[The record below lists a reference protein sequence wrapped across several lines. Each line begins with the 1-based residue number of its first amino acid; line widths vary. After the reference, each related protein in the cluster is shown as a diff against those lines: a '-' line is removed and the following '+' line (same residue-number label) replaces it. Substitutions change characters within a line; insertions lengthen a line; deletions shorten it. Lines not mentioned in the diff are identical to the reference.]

1 MVYGKYTP
9 MTPQEFFAY
18 STPDEE
24 HPGMSRREFVKYLV
38 AAATLDFLG
47 FGGISSDSP
56 HIPTPGVHQERNP
69 QFSPVI
75 VNLGVVTVAADGLA
89 RYDGDDKI
97 RRDIAEQT
105 ARITHTTSGAYR
117 FNTALFNDNTEP
129 DSSRQT
135 EEGTTE
141 AYYSNNQLEEIANK
155 YRPKLGRTA
164 IVMVVVDCAGIE
176 NCHVGGEAIY
186 KGEGFEPWIR
196 IPTGAKPGSGTYAHE
211 IGHLLSPRGLGEGLG
226 HERVMNCHLEDAN
239 GHPTQL
245 YAVDTIQNLISSGC
259 GLIKNYD
266 NTVDQYASP
275 RSVMGNSEAY
285 KEAGPE
291 GRPIYSP
298 ANIAFLDPRRR
309 VIRAEPKPGTYP
321 LSYEPSKLFG
331 VEILLPKDHALKQV
345 LPDADTLFF
354 GPIVQSVKDEN
365 TPFESADAQKTIGVF
380 ATWNDGRETA
390 LLDISLFRD
399 IIPGDNTE
407 NVIYADEQLN
417 IVVVSGYGAE
427 REYMRIIE
435 LDTPEGQA
443 LLAKAKQRTGERNQ
457 LLLDARRPARRP
469 ARRIPR
475 KDSRAIDRKH

>member
-1 MVYGKYTP
+1 MSSELAQGLLGKT
-9 MTPQEFFAY
+9 
-18 STPDEE
+18 DKI
-24 HPGMSRREFVKYLV
+24 SRRYLLE
-38 AAATLDFLG
+38 AIA
-47 FGGISSDSP
+47 FGGGLAIGYSWLSGDSP
-56 HIPTPGVHQERNP
+56 RHIPTPGVSQERNP
-69 QFSPVI
+69 QFYPVT
-75 VNLGVVTVAADGLA
+75 VDLGVVTVAADGMV

-105 ARITHTTSGAYR
+105 TRITHTTSGAYR
-117 FNTALFNDNTEP
+117 FNVALFNDNAEP

-141 AYYSNNQLEEIANK
+141 AYYSNDQLEEIANK

-186 KGEGFEPWIR
+186 KGEGFDPWIR

-226 HERVMNCHLEDAN
+226 HERVMNCRLEDTN
-239 GHPTQL
+239 GHLTQL
-245 YAVDTIQNLISSGC
+245 YAVDTVQNLTRSGC
-259 GLIKNYD
+259 GLINNYD
-266 NTVDQYASP
+266 GTVDPYASP

-309 VIRAEPKPGTYP
+309 VIRVEPEPGTYP
-321 LSYEPSKLFG
+321 LSYEPGKLFG
-331 VEILLPKDHALKQV
+331 VEIILPKDHALKKI

-365 TPFESADAQKTIGVF
+365 TPFESTDAQKTIGVF

-399 IIPGDNTE
+399 IIPGDNSE

-417 IVVVSGYGAE
+417 IVVVSGYGDE
-427 REYMRIIE
+427 GEYMRIIG
-435 LDTPEGQA
+435 LDTYEGRAA
-443 LLAKAKQRTGERNQ
+443 LAEAKQRTSERNQ
-457 LLLDARRPARRP
+457 LLLDARKTDKKKP
-469 ARRIPR
+469 
-475 KDSRAIDRKH
+475 H

>member
-1 MVYGKYTP
+1 MSSELAQGLLGKT
-9 MTPQEFFAY
+9 
-18 STPDEE
+18 DKI
-24 HPGMSRREFVKYLV
+24 SRRYLLETI
-38 AAATLDFLG
+38 A
-47 FGGISSDSP
+47 FGGGLAIGYSWLSGDSP
-56 HIPTPGVHQERNP
+56 HIPTPGVYQERNP
-69 QFSPVI
+69 QFSPVT

-105 ARITHTTSGAYR
+105 TRITHTTSGAYR
-117 FNTALFNDNTEP
+117 FNVALFNDTTEP
-129 DSSRQT
+129 GSSRQT
-135 EEGTTE
+135 KQGTTE

-155 YRPKLGRTA
+155 YRPKLGKTA
-164 IVMVVVDCAGIE
+164 IVMLVVDCAGIE

-186 KGEGFEPWIR
+186 KGEGFDPWIR

-226 HERVMNCHLEDAN
+226 HERVMNCRLEDTN
-239 GHPTQL
+239 GHLTQL
-245 YAVDTIQNLISSGC
+245 YAVDTVQNLTRSGC
-259 GLIKNYD
+259 GLINNYD
-266 NTVDQYASP
+266 GTVDPYASP

-309 VIRAEPKPGTYP
+309 VIRVEPEPGTYP
-321 LSYEPSKLFG
+321 LSYEPGKLFG
-331 VEILLPKDHALKQV
+331 VEIMLPKDHALKQI

-365 TPFESADAQKTIGVF
+365 TPFESTDAKKMIGVF

-399 IIPGDNTE
+399 ITPGDSSE

-417 IVVVSGYGAE
+417 IVVVSGYGDE
-427 REYMRIIE
+427 GEYMRIIG
-435 LDTPEGQA
+435 LDTYEGRAA
-443 LLAKAKQRTGERNQ
+443 LEEAKQRTSERNQ
-457 LLLDARRPARRP
+457 LLLDARKTDKKKP
-469 ARRIPR
+469 
-475 KDSRAIDRKH
+475 H

>member
-1 MVYGKYTP
+1 MSSELAQGLLGKT
-9 MTPQEFFAY
+9 
-18 STPDEE
+18 DKI
-24 HPGMSRREFVKYLV
+24 SRRYLLETI
-38 AAATLDFLG
+38 A
-47 FGGISSDSP
+47 FGGGLAIGYSWLSGDSP
-56 HIPTPGVHQERNP
+56 HIPTPGVYQERNP
-69 QFSPVI
+69 QFSPVT

-105 ARITHTTSGAYR
+105 TRITHTTSGAYR
-117 FNTALFNDNTEP
+117 FNVALFNDTTEP
-129 DSSRQT
+129 GSSRQT
-135 EEGTTE
+135 KQGTTE

-155 YRPKLGRTA
+155 YRPKLGKTA
-164 IVMVVVDCAGIE
+164 IVMLVVDCAGIE

-186 KGEGFEPWIR
+186 KGEGFDPWIR

-226 HERVMNCHLEDAN
+226 HERVMNCRLEDTN
-239 GHPTQL
+239 GHLTQL
-245 YAVDTIQNLISSGC
+245 YAVDTVQNLTRSGC
-259 GLIKNYD
+259 GLINNYD
-266 NTVDQYASP
+266 GTVDPYASP

-309 VIRAEPKPGTYP
+309 VIRVEPEPGTYP
-321 LSYEPSKLFG
+321 LSYEPGKLFG
-331 VEILLPKDHALKQV
+331 VEIILPKDHALKKI

-365 TPFESADAQKTIGVF
+365 TPFESTDAQKTIGVF

-399 IIPGDNTE
+399 IIPGDNLE

-417 IVVVSGYGAE
+417 IVVVSGYGDE
-427 REYMRIIE
+427 GEYMRIIE
-435 LDTPEGQA
+435 LDTPEGRAA
-443 LLAKAKQRTGERNQ
+443 LAEARQRTSERNQ
-457 LLLDARRPARRP
+457 LLLDARRP

>member
-1 MVYGKYTP
+1 MA
-9 MTPQEFFAY
+9 PQEFFAC

-24 HPGMSRREFVKYLV
+24 YPGMSRREFVKYLV

-56 HIPTPGVHQERNP
+56 DDIPTPGVYQERNP
-69 QFSPVI
+69 QFSPVT

-105 ARITHTTSGAYR
+105 TRITHTTGGAYR
-117 FNTALFNDNTEP
+117 FNVALFNDNAEP

-135 EEGTTE
+135 EEGTIE

-155 YRPKLGRTA
+155 YRPKLGKTA
-164 IVMVVVDCAGIE
+164 IVMLVVDCAGIE
-176 NCHVGGEAIY
+176 NCHIGGEAIY
-186 KGEGFEPWIR
+186 KGEGFDPCIH
-196 IPTGAKPGSGTYAHE
+196 IPTGNKPASGAYAHE

-226 HERVMNCHLEDAN
+226 HERVMNCRLEDAN

-275 RSVMGNSEAY
+275 RSVMGNSGAY
-285 KEAGPE
+285 KEESPE
-291 GRPIYSP
+291 GLPIYSP
-298 ANIAFLDPRRR
+298 PNIAFLDPRRR
-309 VIRAEPKPGTYP
+309 VIRVEPEPGTYP
-321 LSYEPSKLFG
+321 LSYEPGKLFG
-331 VEILLPKDHALKQV
+331 VEIMLPKDHALKQI

-365 TPFESADAQKTIGVF
+365 TPFESTDAQKTIGVF

-399 IIPGDNTE
+399 LIPGDRTE
-407 NVIYADEQLN
+407 NVLYADEQLN
-417 IVVVSGYGAE
+417 IVAVSGYGSE
-427 REYMRIIE
+427 GEYMRIIE

-443 LLAKAKQRTGERNQ
+443 LLAEAKQRTGERNQ
-457 LLLDARRPARRP
+457 LLLDARRPARR
-469 ARRIPR
+469 IPR

>member
-1 MVYGKYTP
+1 MSSELAQGLLGKT
-9 MTPQEFFAY
+9 
-18 STPDEE
+18 DKI
-24 HPGMSRREFVKYLV
+24 SRRYLLE
-38 AAATLDFLG
+38 AIA
-47 FGGISSDSP
+47 FGGGLAIGYSWLSGDSP
-56 HIPTPGVHQERNP
+56 RHMPTPGVSQERNP
-69 QFSPVI
+69 QFYPVT
-75 VNLGVVTVAADGLA
+75 VDLGVVTVAADGMV

-97 RRDIAEQT
+97 RRDVIEQT
-105 ARITHTTSGAYR
+105 ARITHTTSGAYH
-117 FNTALFNDNTEP
+117 FNTTLFSSNAKP

-141 AYYSNNQLEEIANK
+141 AYYSNDQLEEIANK

-176 NCHVGGEAIY
+176 NDSIGGQAIY

-226 HERVMNCHLEDAN
+226 HERVMNCRLEGAN

-399 IIPGDNTE
+399 LIPGDRTE
-407 NVIYADEQLN
+407 NVLYADEQLN
-417 IVVVSGYGAE
+417 IVAVSGYGSE
-427 REYMRIIE
+427 GEYMRIIE

-443 LLAKAKQRTGERNQ
+443 LLAEAKQRTGERNQ
-457 LLLDARRPARRP
+457 LLLDARRPARR
-469 ARRIPR
+469 IPR
-475 KDSRAIDRKH
+475 KDSRAINRKH

>member
-1 MVYGKYTP
+1 MA
-9 MTPQEFFAY
+9 PQEFFAC

-24 HPGMSRREFVKYLV
+24 YPGMSRRGFVKYLV
-38 AAATLDFLG
+38 AAATIDFLG

-56 HIPTPGVHQERNP
+56 RRISTPGVYQERNP
-69 QFSPVI
+69 QFSPVT
-75 VNLGVVTVAADGLA
+75 VNLGVVMIAANGLA

-97 RRDIAEQT
+97 IRDVAEQT
-105 ARITHTTSGAYR
+105 ARITHTTSGVYR

-141 AYYSNNQLEEIANK
+141 AYYSNDQLEEIANT
-155 YRPKLGRTA
+155 YRPKLGKTA
-164 IVMVVVDCAGIE
+164 IVMLVVDCAGIE
-176 NCHVGGEAIY
+176 NDKVGGEAIY
-186 KGEGFEPWIR
+186 KGEGFYPWIR
-196 IPTGAKPGSGTYAHE
+196 IPTGDKPASGVYAHE

-226 HERVMNCHLEDAN
+226 HERVMNCRLEDSN

-245 YAVDTIQNLISSGC
+245 YAVDTIQNLIRSGC

-275 RSVMGNSEAY
+275 RSVMGNSGAY
-285 KEAGPE
+285 KEESPE
-291 GRPIYSP
+291 GLPIYSP
-298 ANIAFLDPRRR
+298 PNIAFLDPRRR
-309 VIRAEPKPGTYP
+309 VIRVEPEPGTYP
-321 LSYEPSKLFG
+321 LSYEPGKLFG
-331 VEILLPKDHALKQV
+331 AEIILPKDHALKQI

-427 REYMRIIE
+427 GEYMRIIE
-435 LDTPEGQA
+435 LDTPEEQA
-443 LLAKAKQRTGERNQ
+443 LLAEAKQRTGERNQ
-457 LLLDARRPARRP
+457 LLLDARRPARR
-469 ARRIPR
+469 IPR

>member
-1 MVYGKYTP
+1 M
-9 MTPQEFFAY
+9 
-18 STPDEE
+18 
-24 HPGMSRREFVKYLV
+24 
-38 AAATLDFLG
+38 
-47 FGGISSDSP
+47 
-56 HIPTPGVHQERNP
+56 PTPGVSQERNP
-69 QFSPVI
+69 QFYPVT
-75 VNLGVVTVAADGLA
+75 VDLGVVTVAADGMA

-105 ARITHTTSGAYR
+105 TRITHTTSGAYR
-117 FNTALFNDNTEP
+117 FNVALFNNNTEP

-135 EEGTTE
+135 KQGTTE
-141 AYYSNNQLEEIANK
+141 AYYSDGQLERIADN
-155 YRPKLGRTA
+155 YHAKLGETS
-164 IVMVVVDCAGIE
+164 IVMLVVDCAGIE
-176 NCHVGGEAIY
+176 NGEIGGEAIY
-186 KGEGFEPWIR
+186 KGEGSYPWIR
-196 IPTGAKPGSGTYAHE
+196 IPAVNKFASGVYAHE

-226 HERVMNCHLEDAN
+226 HERVMNCHLEDAS
-239 GHPTQL
+239 GRPTQL
-245 YAVDTIQNLISSGC
+245 YAVDTIQNLILSGC

-275 RSVMGNSEAY
+275 RSVMGNSDTY

-331 VEILLPKDHALKQV
+331 VEILLPKDHALKQI

-354 GPIVQSVKDEN
+354 GPIIQSVKDEN
-365 TPFESADAQKTIGVF
+365 TPFESTDAQKTIGVF

-417 IVVVSGYGAE
+417 IVVVSGYGDE
-427 REYMRIIE
+427 GEYMRIIG
-435 LDTPEGQA
+435 LDTPEGRAA
-443 LLAKAKQRTGERNQ
+443 LAEAKQRTSERNQ
-457 LLLDARRPARRP
+457 LLLNARKTDKKKP
-469 ARRIPR
+469 
-475 KDSRAIDRKH
+475 H

>member
-1 MVYGKYTP
+1 MSSLTRTLSGRT
-9 MTPQEFFAY
+9 
-18 STPDEE
+18 DEI
-24 HPGMSRREFVKYLV
+24 SRRCFLK
-38 AAATLDFLG
+38 AAFEAAFLG
-47 FGGISSDSP
+47 GACGAVYFWLSGDSP
-56 HIPTPGVHQERNP
+56 HIPTPGVYQERNP
-69 QFSPVI
+69 QFSPVT
-75 VNLGVVTVAADGLA
+75 VNLGVVAIAANGLA

-105 ARITHTTSGAYR
+105 ARITRTTSGAYR

-135 EEGTTE
+135 KQGTTE
-141 AYYSNNQLEEIANK
+141 AYYSDGQLERIADK
-155 YRPKLGRTA
+155 YHDKLGKTS
-164 IVMVVVDCAGIE
+164 IVMLVVDCAGIE
-176 NCHVGGEAIY
+176 NDSVGGQAIY
-186 KGEGFEPWIR
+186 NGEEFYPWTR
-196 IPTGAKPGSGTYAHE
+196 IPAVNKFASGVYAHE

-226 HERVMNCHLEDAN
+226 HERVMNCQLEDAN

-275 RSVMGNSEAY
+275 RSVMGNSGAY
-285 KEAGPE
+285 KEEGPE
-291 GRPIYSP
+291 WRPIYSP

-309 VIRAEPKPGTYP
+309 VIRIEPESGTYP

-331 VEILLPKDHALKQV
+331 VEIILPKDHVLKKI

-399 IIPGDNTE
+399 IIPGDKTK

-417 IVVVSGYGAE
+417 IVVVSGYGDE
-427 REYMRIIE
+427 GEYMRIIE
-435 LDTPEGQA
+435 LDTPEGRAA
-443 LLAKAKQRTGERNQ
+443 LEEAKQRTGERNQ
-457 LLLDARRPARRP
+457 LLLDARRPARR
-469 ARRIPR
+469 IPR

>member
-1 MVYGKYTP
+1 MSSELAQGLLGKT
-9 MTPQEFFAY
+9 
-18 STPDEE
+18 DKI
-24 HPGMSRREFVKYLV
+24 SRRYLLETI
-38 AAATLDFLG
+38 A
-47 FGGISSDSP
+47 FGGGLAIGYSWLSGDSP
-56 HIPTPGVHQERNP
+56 RHMPTPGVSQERNP
-69 QFSPVI
+69 QFYPVT
-75 VNLGVVTVAADGLA
+75 VDLGVVTVAADGMA

-97 RRDIAEQT
+97 RRDVIEQA
-105 ARITHTTSGAYR
+105 ARITHTTSGAYH
-117 FNTALFNDNTEP
+117 FNTTLFSSNAKP

-135 EEGTTE
+135 EEGTIE
-141 AYYSNNQLEEIANK
+141 AYYSNDQLEEIANK

-226 HERVMNCHLEDAN
+226 HERVMNCRLEDAN

-309 VIRAEPKPGTYP
+309 VIRIEPEPGMYP
-321 LSYEPSKLFG
+321 LSYEPGKLFG
-331 VEILLPKDHALKQV
+331 AEIILPKDHALKKI

-354 GPIVQSVKDEN
+354 GPIVQNVKDEN

-417 IVVVSGYGAE
+417 IVVVSGYGDE
-427 REYMRIIE
+427 GEYMRTIE

-443 LLAKAKQRTGERNQ
+443 LLAEAKQRTGERNQ
-457 LLLDARRPARRP
+457 LLLDARRPARR
-469 ARRIPR
+469 ILR

>member
-1 MVYGKYTP
+1 MSSELAQGLLGKT
-9 MTPQEFFAY
+9 
-18 STPDEE
+18 DKI
-24 HPGMSRREFVKYLV
+24 SRRYLLETI
-38 AAATLDFLG
+38 A
-47 FGGISSDSP
+47 FGGGLAIGYSWLSGDSP
-56 HIPTPGVHQERNP
+56 RHMPTPGVSQERNP
-69 QFSPVI
+69 QFYPVT
-75 VNLGVVTVAADGLA
+75 VDLGVVTVAADGMA

-97 RRDIAEQT
+97 RRDVIEQT

-141 AYYSNNQLEEIANK
+141 AYYSNDQLEEIANK

-176 NCHVGGEAIY
+176 NDSIGGQAIY
-186 KGEGFEPWIR
+186 NGEGFDPWIR

-226 HERVMNCHLEDAN
+226 HERVMNCRLEDAN
-239 GHPTQL
+239 GHTTQL

-331 VEILLPKDHALKQV
+331 VEILLPKDHALKKI

-365 TPFESADAQKTIGVF
+365 TPFESADVQKTIGVF

-399 IIPGDNTE
+399 LIPGDRTE
-407 NVIYADEQLN
+407 NVLYADEQLN
-417 IVVVSGYGAE
+417 IVAVSGYGSE
-427 REYMRIIE
+427 GEYMRIIE

-443 LLAKAKQRTGERNQ
+443 LLAEAKQRTGERNQ
-457 LLLDARRPARRP
+457 LLLDARRPARR
-469 ARRIPR
+469 IPR

>member
-9 MTPQEFFAY
+9 MAPQEFFAC

-24 HPGMSRREFVKYLV
+24 YPGMSRRGFVKYLV
-38 AAATLDFLG
+38 AAATIDFLG

-56 HIPTPGVHQERNP
+56 RRISTPGVYQERNP
-69 QFSPVI
+69 QFSPVT
-75 VNLGVVTVAADGLA
+75 VNLGVVMIAANGLA

-97 RRDIAEQT
+97 IRDVAEQT
-105 ARITHTTSGAYR
+105 ARITHTTSGVYR

-141 AYYSNNQLEEIANK
+141 AYYSNDQLEEIANT
-155 YRPKLGRTA
+155 YRPKLGKTA
-164 IVMVVVDCAGIE
+164 IVMLVVDCAGIE
-176 NCHVGGEAIY
+176 NDKVGGEAIY
-186 KGEGFEPWIR
+186 KGEGFYPWIR
-196 IPTGAKPGSGTYAHE
+196 IPTGDKPASGVYAHE

-226 HERVMNCHLEDAN
+226 HERVMNCRLEDSN

-245 YAVDTIQNLISSGC
+245 YAVDTIQNLIRSGC

-275 RSVMGNSEAY
+275 RSVMGNSGAY
-285 KEAGPE
+285 KEESPE
-291 GRPIYSP
+291 GLPIYSP
-298 ANIAFLDPRRR
+298 PNIAFLDPRRR
-309 VIRAEPKPGTYP
+309 VIRVEPEPGTYP
-321 LSYEPSKLFG
+321 LSYEPGKLFG
-331 VEILLPKDHALKQV
+331 AEIILPKDHALKQI

-427 REYMRIIE
+427 GEYMRIIE

-443 LLAKAKQRTGERNQ
+443 LLAEAKQRTGERNQ
-457 LLLDARRPARRP
+457 LLLDARRPARR
-469 ARRIPR
+469 IPR

>member
-1 MVYGKYTP
+1 MSSELAQGLLGRTDKI
-9 MTPQEFFAY
+9 
-18 STPDEE
+18 
-24 HPGMSRREFVKYLV
+24 SRRYLLE
-38 AAATLDFLG
+38 AIA
-47 FGGISSDSP
+47 FGGGLAIGYSWLSGDSP
-56 HIPTPGVHQERNP
+56 RHMPTPGVSQERNP
-69 QFSPVI
+69 QFSPVT
-75 VNLGVVTVAADGLA
+75 VNLGVVAIAANGLA

-105 ARITHTTSGAYR
+105 ARITRTTSGAYR

-135 EEGTTE
+135 KQGTTE
-141 AYYSNNQLEEIANK
+141 AYYSDGQLERIANK

-176 NCHVGGEAIY
+176 NDSVGGQAIY

-226 HERVMNCHLEDAN
+226 HERVMNCRLEDAN
-239 GHPTQL
+239 SHLTQL

-399 IIPGDNTE
+399 LIPGDRTE
-407 NVIYADEQLN
+407 NVLYADEQLN
-417 IVVVSGYGAE
+417 IVVVSGYGDE
-427 REYMRIIE
+427 GEYMRIIE
-435 LDTPEGQA
+435 LDTPEGRAA
-443 LLAKAKQRTGERNQ
+443 LEEAKQLTSERNQ
-457 LLLDARRPARRP
+457 LLLDARRP

>member
-1 MVYGKYTP
+1 MSSELAQGLLGKT
-9 MTPQEFFAY
+9 
-18 STPDEE
+18 DKI
-24 HPGMSRREFVKYLV
+24 SRRYLLE
-38 AAATLDFLG
+38 AIA
-47 FGGISSDSP
+47 FGGGLAIGYSWLSGDSP
-56 HIPTPGVHQERNP
+56 HIPTPGVYQERNP
-69 QFSPVI
+69 QFSPVT

-105 ARITHTTSGAYR
+105 TRITHTTSGAYR
-117 FNTALFNDNTEP
+117 FNVALFNDNTEP
-129 DSSRQT
+129 DSSRQA

-141 AYYSNNQLEEIANK
+141 AYYSNSQLEEIANK
-155 YRPKLGRTA
+155 YRPKLGKTA
-164 IVMVVVDCAGIE
+164 IVMLVVDCAGIE
-176 NCHVGGEAIY
+176 NCHIGGEAIY
-186 KGEGFEPWIR
+186 KGEGFDPCIY
-196 IPTGAKPGSGTYAHE
+196 IPTGNKPASGAYPHE

-226 HERVMNCHLEDAN
+226 HERVMNCRLEDAN

-275 RSVMGNSEAY
+275 RSVMGNSGAY
-285 KEAGPE
+285 KEESPE
-291 GRPIYSP
+291 GLPIYSP
-298 ANIAFLDPRRR
+298 PNIAFLDPRRQ
-309 VIRAEPKPGTYP
+309 VICIEPEPGTYP
-321 LSYEPSKLFG
+321 LSYEPDKLFG
-331 VEILLPKDHALKQV
+331 AEIILPKDHALKQI

-417 IVVVSGYGAE
+417 IVVVSGYGDE
-427 REYMRIIE
+427 GEYMRTIG
-435 LDTPEGQA
+435 LDTPEGRA
-443 LLAKAKQRTGERNQ
+443 VLEEAKQRTSERNQ
-457 LLLDARRPARRP
+457 LLLDARKK
-469 ARRIPR
+469 PR
-475 KDSRAIDRKH
+475 

>member
-1 MVYGKYTP
+1 MSSLTRTLSGRT
-9 MTPQEFFAY
+9 
-18 STPDEE
+18 DEI
-24 HPGMSRREFVKYLV
+24 SRRCFLK
-38 AAATLDFLG
+38 AAFEAAFLG
-47 FGGISSDSP
+47 GACGAVYFWLSGDSP
-56 HIPTPGVHQERNP
+56 HIPTPGVYQERNP
-69 QFSPVI
+69 QFSPVT
-75 VNLGVVTVAADGLA
+75 VNLGVVAIAANGLA

-135 EEGTTE
+135 KQGTTE
-141 AYYSNNQLEEIANK
+141 AYYSDGQLEEIANT
-155 YRPKLGRTA
+155 YRPKLGKTA
-164 IVMVVVDCAGIE
+164 IVMLVVDCAGIE
-176 NCHVGGEAIY
+176 NCHIGGEAIY
-186 KGEGFEPWIR
+186 KGEGFDPCIH
-196 IPTGAKPGSGTYAHE
+196 IPTGNKPASGAYSHE

-226 HERVMNCHLEDAN
+226 HERVMNCRLEDAN

-365 TPFESADAQKTIGVF
+365 TPFESTDAQKTIGVF

-417 IVVVSGYGAE
+417 IVVVSGYGDE
-427 REYMRIIE
+427 GEYMRIIR
-435 LDTPEGQA
+435 LDTYEGRA
-443 LLAKAKQRTGERNQ
+443 VLAEAKQRTSERNQ
-457 LLLDARRPARRP
+457 LLLNARKTDKKKP
-469 ARRIPR
+469 
-475 KDSRAIDRKH
+475 H

>member
-1 MVYGKYTP
+1 MLQAIRSGETSA
-9 MTPQEFFAY
+9 ML
-18 STPDEE
+18 
-24 HPGMSRREFVKYLV
+24 SRRYFLESFGL
-38 AAATLDFLG
+38 AIGFSTLYYGLAGD
-47 FGGISSDSP
+47 SS

-69 QFSPVI
+69 QFSPVTI
-75 VNLGVVTVAADGLA
+75 NLGVVTVAADGLA

-105 ARITHTTSGAYR
+105 TRITHTTSGAYH
-117 FNTALFNDNTEP
+117 FNTTLFSSNAKP

-141 AYYSNNQLEEIANK
+141 AYYSNDQLEEIANK

-176 NCHVGGEAIY
+176 NDSIGGQAIY
-186 KGEGFEPWIR
+186 NGEGFDPWIR

-226 HERVMNCHLEDAN
+226 HERVMNCRLEDAN

-309 VIRAEPKPGTYP
+309 VIRIEPESGTYP

-331 VEILLPKDHALKQV
+331 VEIILSKDHVLKKI

-407 NVIYADEQLN
+407 NVLYADEQLN
-417 IVVVSGYGAE
+417 IVAVSGYGSE
-427 REYMRIIE
+427 GEYMRIIE

-443 LLAKAKQRTGERNQ
+443 LLAEAKQRTGERNQ
-457 LLLDARRPARRP
+457 LLLDARRPARR
-469 ARRIPR
+469 IPR

>member
-1 MVYGKYTP
+1 
-9 MTPQEFFAY
+9 
-18 STPDEE
+18 
-24 HPGMSRREFVKYLV
+24 MSRREFVKYLV

-56 HIPTPGVHQERNP
+56 HIPTPGVYQERNP
-69 QFSPVI
+69 QFSPVT

-105 ARITHTTSGAYR
+105 TRITRTTGGAYR
-117 FNTALFNDNTEP
+117 FNVALFNDTTEP

-135 EEGTTE
+135 KQGATE
-141 AYYSNNQLEEIANK
+141 AYYSDSQLEEVADK
-155 YRPKLGRTA
+155 YRDKLGKTA
-164 IVMVVVDCAGIE
+164 IVMLVIDCAGIE
-176 NCHVGGEAIY
+176 NDKVGGQAIY
-186 KGEGFEPWIR
+186 QGEGFYPWIC
-196 IPTGAKPGSGTYAHE
+196 IPTGNKLASGVYPHE
-211 IGHLLSPRGLGEGLG
+211 IGHLLSPRVLGEGLG
-226 HERVMNCHLEDAN
+226 HERVMNCRLEDAN

-298 ANIAFLDPRRR
+298 ANIAFLDPRRH
-309 VIRAEPKPGTYP
+309 VICVEPSPGIYP
-321 LSYEPSKLFG
+321 LSYKPSKLFG

-417 IVVVSGYGAE
+417 IVAVSGYGSE
-427 REYMRIIE
+427 GEYMRIIE

-443 LLAKAKQRTGERNQ
+443 LLAEAKQRTGERNQ
-457 LLLDARRPARRP
+457 LLLDARRPARR
-469 ARRIPR
+469 IPR
-475 KDSRAIDRKH
+475 KDSRAINRKH

>member
-9 MTPQEFFAY
+9 MTPQEFFAC
-18 STPDEE
+18 STPDEK

-56 HIPTPGVHQERNP
+56 DNIPTPGVHQERNP
-69 QFSPVI
+69 QFSPVT

-105 ARITHTTSGAYR
+105 ARITHTTGGAYR

-141 AYYSNNQLEEIANK
+141 AYYSNNQLERIADN
-155 YRPKLGRTA
+155 YHAKLGKTS
-164 IVMVVVDCAGIE
+164 IVMLVIDCAGIE
-176 NCHVGGEAIY
+176 NNKVGGEAIY
-186 KGEGFEPWIR
+186 KGEGFYPWIR
-196 IPTGAKPGSGTYAHE
+196 IPTGDKPASGVYAHE
-211 IGHLLSPRGLGEGLG
+211 IGHLLSPRGLGKGLG

-275 RSVMGNSEAY
+275 RSVMGNSGAY
-285 KEAGPE
+285 KEESPE
-291 GRPIYSP
+291 GLPIYSP
-298 ANIAFLDPRRR
+298 PNIAFLDPRRQ
-309 VIRAEPKPGTYP
+309 VICVEPEPGTYP
-321 LSYEPSKLFG
+321 LSYEPGKLFG
-331 VEILLPKDHALKQV
+331 VEIMLPKDHALKQI

-399 IIPGDNTE
+399 IIPGDNSE

-417 IVVVSGYGAE
+417 IVVVSGYGDE
-427 REYMRIIE
+427 GEYMRIIE

-443 LLAKAKQRTGERNQ
+443 LLAEAKQRTSERNQ
-457 LLLDARRPARRP
+457 LLLNARKTDKKKP
-469 ARRIPR
+469 
-475 KDSRAIDRKH
+475 H